1 MQQLKNTTTKPL
13 NQNKMTA
20 KQIQSEFYNQEI
32 GRTYYEQYFTTQ
44 STEPI
49 SPSDYLLLQETLEN
63 AISLLN
69 DDKEIEL
76 KILVVSKD
84 ER

>member
-1 MQQLKNTTTKPL
+1 MNDK
-13 NQNKMTA
+13 

-49 SPSDYLLLQETLEN
+49 SPGDYLLLQETLEN

-69 DDKEIEL
+69 DDNEIEL
-76 KILVVSKD
+76 RIVIKSKQD
-84 ER
+84 EI

>member
-1 MQQLKNTTTKPL
+1 MSQ
-13 NQNKMTA
+13 

-76 KILVVSKD
+76 KIIVKSNSNESK
-84 ER
+84 

>member
-1 MQQLKNTTTKPL
+1 MAQ
-13 NQNKMTA
+13 

-49 SPSDYLLLQETLEN
+49 SPGDYLLLQETLEN

-69 DDKEIEL
+69 DDNEIEL
-76 KILVVSKD
+76 RIVIKSKQD
-84 ER
+84 EI

>member
-1 MQQLKNTTTKPL
+1 
-13 NQNKMTA
+13 MTQ

-49 SPSDYLLLQETLEN
+49 SPGDYLLLQETLEN

-69 DDKEIEL
+69 DDNEIEL
-76 KILVVSKD
+76 RIVIKSKQD
-84 ER
+84 EI

>member
-1 MQQLKNTTTKPL
+1 MSQ
-13 NQNKMTA
+13 
-20 KQIQSEFYNQEI
+20 KQIQSEFYNHEI

-76 KILVVSKD
+76 RILVAKS
-84 ER
+84 E

>member
-1 MQQLKNTTTKPL
+1 
-13 NQNKMTA
+13 MTA

-49 SPSDYLLLQETLEN
+49 SPGDYLLLQETLEN

-76 KILVVSKD
+76 KILVVTKD

>member
-1 MQQLKNTTTKPL
+1 MAQ
-13 NQNKMTA
+13 

-49 SPSDYLLLQETLEN
+49 SPGDYLLLQETLEN

-76 KILVVSKD
+76 RIVIKSK
-84 ER
+84 

>member
-1 MQQLKNTTTKPL
+1 
-13 NQNKMTA
+13 MTQ

-76 KILVVSKD
+76 RIVIKSK
-84 ER
+84 

>member
-1 MQQLKNTTTKPL
+1 MKPL

-44 STEPI
+44 SNEPI

-76 KILVVSKD
+76 RIVIKSK
-84 ER
+84 

>member
-1 MQQLKNTTTKPL
+1 
-13 NQNKMTA
+13 MTA

-44 STEPI
+44 SNEPI
-49 SPSDYLLLQETLEN
+49 SPGDYLLLQETLEN

>member
-1 MQQLKNTTTKPL
+1 MKQ
-13 NQNKMTA
+13 

-32 GRTYYEQYFTTQ
+32 GRTYYEQYFNTQ

-49 SPSDYLLLQETLEN
+49 SPGDYLLLQETLEN

-69 DDKEIEL
+69 DDNEIEL
-76 KILVVSKD
+76 RIVIKSKQD
-84 ER
+84 EI